1 MVIMNKKGVFFTIM
15 SITLISVVLLILAPY
30 PQQSLMMIERAD
42 KTALEY
48 GNDFFVYL
56 ENSILPSMV
65 KASSYSA
72 LNNISREYD
81 SLLSS
86 GKDFETAFKM
96 LLWNET
102 STIAGL
108 GNPYNMT
115 YLLTELEK
123 EFDESSPDTFSL
135 SLSKNYTESNISIF
149 QNDITGPYQ
158 VGVNVS
164 VKASLKTNVANWS
177 STIHITSYVPIIG
190 LEDPVYAHYTEGKYH
205 NYFNLSTLDLGR
217 NLSATP
223 DQLLA
228 LYTPVQIG
236 CFLNKAWN
244 SSCFEDHVN
253 RSAYFKNSR
262 APSFIQRMN
271 LDITYNSSCCGIESF
286 LNPAKIDMSSIHY
299 GPDYN
304 DPDGD
309 DKNMTYVDYCF
320 FSGQCGGIEGDNPD
334 RMKLITDLYCLNDT
348 FPYIKIDYM
357 RLDYYN
363 LSECANIK

>member
-1 MVIMNKKGVFFTIM
+1 MVMMNNKGVFFTIM
-15 SITLISVVLLILAPY
+15 SITLISVVLLILVPY

-65 KASSYSA
+65 KASSYNA

-86 GKDFETAFKM
+86 GMDFETAFKM

-102 STIAGL
+102 SSINGL

-115 YLLTELEK
+115 YLLTELE
-123 EFDESSPDTFSL
+123 EAFDESSPDTFKL
-135 SLSKNYTESNISIF
+135 SISKNYTEANISIF
-149 QNDITGPYQ
+149 QNDITGPYY

-164 VKASLKTNVANWS
+164 INASLNTNVANWS
-177 STIHITSYVPIIG
+177 SILHITSYVPIIG
-190 LEDPVYAHYTEGKYH
+190 LEDPVYAHYTNEKYH

-223 DQLLA
+223 DQLRA
-228 LYTPVQIG
+228 LYTPVQIA

-244 SSCFEDHVN
+244 YSCFEDHVN
-253 RSAYFKNSR
+253 RSAYFKNSI
-262 APSFIQRMN
+262 APSFLQRMN
-271 LDITYNSSCCGIESF
+271 LDITNYSECCGIESF
-286 LNPAKIDMSSIHY
+286 LNPAKINMSEIHY
-299 GPDYN
+299 GPNYD
-304 DPDGD
+304 DTDGY
-309 DKNMTYVDYCF
+309 DKNMTYADYCF
-320 FSGQCGGIEGDNPD
+320 FSGECEGIEGDNPE
-334 RMKLITDLYCLNDT
+334 RMKLITNLYCLNDT
-348 FPYIKIDYM
+348 FPYIKIDFI

-363 LSECANIK
+363 LSDCVAIT